1 MEEESSP
8 RDDDLQQL
16 LNNISSLKSGSDLR
30 GSYADHE
37 GGATTIANEIAA
49 LHHDGGAAAAAA
61 AMALFTPFAAYCIG
75 AASRVGRDIYNKLNY
90 YLGKRAND
98 TRGEGRFP
106 EIDFCRNPEA
116 TCTDDEDVRWIS
128 GIFEWIERIQ
138 SYTGLDSSISEW
150 NYMSNFIQ
158 FVD

>member
-1 MEEESSP
+1 MEEESIP

-49 LHHDGGAAAAAA
+49 LHHDGSAAAAA

-116 TCTDDEDVRWIS
+116 TCTDDEDVRWIL
-128 GIFEWIERIQ
+128 IILKCIPC
-138 SYTGLDSSISEW
+138 IK
-150 NYMSNFIQ
+150 
-158 FVD
+158 